1 MPPGPELPELAFVFR
16 SVASAREALQ
26 RLQRAGVA
34 LAHAKLFPPCVLI
47 VRVQAAHD
55 EARICELAR
64 GRGRLVPV
72 SQVGIPEAKPFNPR
86 QPGT

>member
-1 MPPGPELPELAFVFR
+1 MPPEPELPELGFVFR
-16 SVASAREALQ
+16 SVASAGEALQ
-26 RLQRAGVA
+26 RLQAAGVA
-34 LAHAKLFPPCVLI
+34 VAHARFFPPCVLI

-55 EARICELAR
+55 EAQICELVR

-72 SQVGIPEAKPFNPR
+72 SQVGIPEAEPFNLR